1 MGLGSSYNATGPA
14 RTSRIHYM
22 LHVLDVLRLCAN
34 EEHAGRIVAHATTNP
49 SDLDAATG
57 LCAGHFTT
65 GRLARTCFLR
75 TERGGVRQIVNSCEM
90 AGDERHVN
98 GWPDGVRRSAREGRG
113 TAREWGGQG
122 GDWLVRAEVTSWAT
136 SPELKS
142 APRLLF
148 YVKTSSMRERETELL
163 RDQPSIRGEMLT

>member
-1 MGLGSSYNATGPA
+1 MRGEVSCVGWLDVVQLAGAQRRWDCRQCYGLGSSYNATGPA

-90 AGDERHVN
+90 AGT
-98 GWPDGVRRSAREGRG
+98 RG
-113 TAREWGGQG
+113 TSTGGPMG
-122 GDWLVRAEVTSWAT
+122 
-136 SPELKS
+136 
-142 APRLLF
+142 
-148 YVKTSSMRERETELL
+148 
-163 RDQPSIRGEMLT
+163 